1 MTWTLALTAT
11 PLGLGTAKLGASG
24 VIEITGF
31 YPEIDRAVSFSSE
44 GEETRLP
51 DKAVL
56 IIESDLQPHE
66 LKWYMGELIIAG
78 IPGHKVQVRNDVE
91 VLSTALGEQATL
103 VTYPTAAPKKNLFGP
118 QPDPKP
124 TPVTVSFPTLGEKS
138 FERVDV
144 AKLALEFPTE
154 DSLISVA
161 PPSDTPAK
169 LNPERSLTG
178 TRFALILGIALIVV
192 LAVVFLL

>member
-44 GEETRLP
+44 GEETRVP
-51 DKAVL
+51 DKVVL

-66 LKWYMGELIIAG
+66 LKWYLGELVIAG

-124 TPVTVSFPTLGEKS
+124 TPVTVSFPTLGERS
-138 FERVDV
+138 YERVDV

-154 DSLISVA
+154 DSLVTMP
-161 PPSDTPAK
+161 PPSDTPVE
-169 LNPERSLTG
+169 LNPERNINT
-178 TRFALILGIALIVV
+178 TRMVLILVLALIVV

>member
-11 PLGLGTAKLGASG
+11 PLGLGAAKLGAAG
-24 VIEITGF
+24 LPEITGF
-31 YPEIDRAVSFSSE
+31 FPEIDRAVRLSSE
-44 GEETRLP
+44 GEENRSP

-56 IIESDLQPHE
+56 IIESDLKPHE
-66 LKWYMGELIIAG
+66 LKWYLGEPIIAG
-78 IPGHKVQVRNDVE
+78 IPGHKVQVREDVE
-91 VLSTALGEQATL
+91 VLSTALGEEASL
-103 VTYPTAAPKKNLFGP
+103 VTYPTAAPKKNLFGA
-118 QPDPKP
+118 QPDPVP
-124 TPVTVSFPTLGEKS
+124 TPVTVTFPTLGEKS